1 MQKLLTTALLLAVSS
16 AVFAQNKYYPFR
28 VNKKYGATDTLGN
41 EMVKPVHKYREVFPS
56 GREFALY
63 NFSDEIRDLIV
74 NASTGNILSFAYLVP
89 GEADING
96 ASYTIIREKDKRFLR
111 SEEDGKIIILKKD
124 YTHFFSEGKYI
135 VAKHY
140 PDPPRPPQE
149 QPAPK
154 PVKINGKLIPPPPL
168 PPPPPPQPA
177 PPGFDGYS
185 VIGANDV
192 TLKPVMTGIFKQYL
206 TLYKDEQDNIAE
218 SIVVK
223 NRKAGQHSNFYAVI
237 FSTDHTH
244 SLYDSAMKL
253 IKKFEL
259 KDAQQ
264 EQLEKIASD
273 IMKTPLSGIDKAN
286 AAAPMGLLPPNRPK
300 PAIVYPVFEAEK
312 ADNGNYRLVLK
323 LSATEVKVIFESPGR
338 ISWDPHKH
346 IAGIP
351 DTETEFNV
359 GPQTGRIFLPRK
371 YWEAAG
377 IIVK

>member
-1 MQKLLTTALLLAVSS
+1 MTTALLLTVSS
-16 AVFAQNKYYPFR
+16 AVFAQNKYYPFEA
-28 VNKKYGATDTLGN
+28 NKKYGATDTLGH
-41 EMVKPVHKYREVFPS
+41 ELVKPVHGHREVFPS
-56 GREFALY
+56 GKEFALY
-63 NFSDEIRDLIV
+63 NFSDDIKDLII
-74 NASTGNILSFAYLVP
+74 NTSTGNIQSFAYIIP
-89 GEADING
+89 SEATING
-96 ASYTIIREKDKRFLR
+96 ASYTIIREKDKHYLR

-124 YTHFFSEGKYI
+124 YTDFFSEGKYI

-140 PDPPRPPQE
+140 PDPPPPPAK

-154 PVKINGKLIPPPPL
+154 PVKVNGKLIPPPPL
-168 PPPPPPQPA
+168 PPPPPPQLA

-185 VIGANDV
+185 VIDANDI

-206 TLYKDEQDNIAE
+206 TLYKEEQENITE
-218 SIVVK
+218 RIVIK
-223 NRKAGQHSNFYAVI
+223 NRKVGQRSNFYAII
-237 FSTDHTH
+237 FSTTSTH

-286 AAAPMGLLPPNRPK
+286 AAAPMGLRPSNRPA
-300 PAIVYPVFEAEK
+300 PAIVYPVFEVEK
-312 ADNGNYRLVLK
+312 ADNGNNRLVLK
-323 LSATEVKVIFESPGR
+323 LSATDIKVVFESPNR
-338 ISWDPHKH
+338 ISWDPYKH

-351 DTETEFNV
+351 DTDTEFNV
-359 GPQTGRIFLPRK
+359 SPQTGRIFLPRK